1 MAEKLLE
8 IKDLHAGVEGKEI
21 LKGLNLSIDKGEVH
35 VILGPNGSGKSTLMN
50 IIMGHPKY
58 EVTAGSMR
66 FEAADLQAMKTFER
80 ARAGIFL
87 SFQTPEEIPGITV
100 ENMLRTAKQA
110 MTGAPVKILAFRK
123 KLKAM
128 MAELKMDPAYA
139 ERYMNVGFSG
149 GEKKRNEILQLLM
162 LEPKLAL
169 LDETD
174 SGLDV
179 DAVQIVSSGVS
190 AFHTAENSCL
200 IITHNTRILE
210 KLSVDRV
217 HVLMEGRIVEE
228 GGAELIGEIN
238 QRGFTHLLEAQNC
251 ADCSRVCPKAAK

>member
-8 IKDLHAGVEGKEI
+8 IKGLHAGVEGKEI
-21 LKGLNLSIDKGEVH
+21 LKGLDLSINKGELH

-58 EVTAGSMR
+58 EVTEGHIQ
-66 FEAADLQAMKTFER
+66 FEGADIQALKTFER
-80 ARAGIFL
+80 ARKGIFL

-110 MTGAPVKILAFRK
+110 MTGTTVKILAFRK

-128 MAELKMDPAYA
+128 MEELKMDPAYA

-190 AFHTAENSCL
+190 KFHNDENSCL

-210 KLSVDRV
+210 KLKVDKV
-217 HVLMEGRIVEE
+217 HVLMNGRIVEE
-228 GGAELIGEIN
+228 GGPELIDEIN
-238 QRGFTHLLEAQNC
+238 HRGFTHILDAQG
-251 ADCSRVCPKAAK
+251 AK